1 MGPMRQKKGAVGVV
15 LVGAISFLLGV
26 YIAGDLFHSAPQPSR
41 ASRDEKETSSFAQAA
56 ALATPAVVHIQTEGA
71 HGEGDRRLPGL
82 LEGDRFFREFFEQ
95 FRGEPRRSDPQISLG
110 SGVIIDRRGYII
122 TNNHVVKGADRITVP
137 LNTEKELKAEVVG
150 RDLKTDLAVIQVESD
165 QELPEAILGDSD
177 QLRVGEWALAIGNPF
192 GLDHTVTVGV
202 ISATGRS
209 ELGVLSYENF
219 IQTDASINPGNSGG
233 PLLNV
238 KGEVIG
244 INTAIA
250 ASGQGIGFA
259 IPINLAKRIARDLI
273 VKGRV
278 VRGWLGIGPDQL
290 RVGEWALA
298 IGNPFGLDHTVTV
311 GVISA
316 TGRSELGVLSYEN
329 FIQTD
334 ASINPGNSGGPL
346 LNVKGEVIG
355 INTAIAASGQ
365 GIGFAIP
372 INLAKRI
379 ARDLIVK
386 GRVVRGWLGIGLQSL
401 NEDLARSLNVSP
413 HAGIL
418 ISHVAAQGP
427 GARSGLKPGDV
438 ITTIGKRKVR
448 TPEEV

>member
-1 MGPMRQKKGAVGVV
+1 MTQKKGAVGGV
-15 LVGAISFLLGV
+15 LVGVISFLLGV

-41 ASRDEKETSSFAQAA
+41 ASRGEKETSSFAQAA

-71 HGEGDRRLPGL
+71 HGEGDRRLPGP
-82 LEGDRFFREFFEQ
+82 LERDPFFREFFEQ
-95 FRGEPRRSDPQISLG
+95 FRGEPRRSDPEISLG

-219 IQTDASINPGNSGG
+219 N
-233 PLLNV
+233 
-238 KGEVIG
+238 
-244 INTAIA
+244 
-250 ASGQGIGFA
+250 
-259 IPINLAKRIARDLI
+259 
-273 VKGRV
+273 
-278 VRGWLGIGPDQL
+278 
-290 RVGEWALA
+290 
-298 IGNPFGLDHTVTV
+298 
-311 GVISA
+311 
-316 TGRSELGVLSYEN
+316 
-329 FIQTD
+329 QTD

-448 TPEEV
+448 TPEEVQQLVAEAAVGSTLHLVIEREKETLTVSIPVAEKPE